1 MAKKPQYPN
10 PKFFK
15 AKDNIDWKK
24 QGENLMTCMKIFAEM
39 FKETDWNKFFEGQK
53 NNAIAF
59 ADRVKEEYAAFMAL
73 DAANK
78 KDVILNGERRLGR
91 LYRKGAMATV
101 RREWRGIKDTAYDF
115 YEWARMWGMLLMTFS
130 KDLIPALNSALH
142 YRWMISYFCCHGF
155 MDKNLMGL
163 RGSNLRMSHIL
174 IYDVF
179 RYVAENLVF
188 LSKADRKNGN
198 STELNKML
206 VTFDEMTMGQ
216 IMAGFPDLLGIPH
229 QLLPVFLVSEI
240 DQLTCVPYIDAVES
254 FGLPADCCPVPS
266 SECGAL
272 VVDALPDMG
281 SGFISSSMP
290 CDGSTMASSYFSRR
304 FPNTPVFHLCFP
316 VRYEDETV
324 LQSAAEDIKACIK
337 FIEDQTGAKWNWDA
351 YFSAMKRFNLET
363 SYELQKWEINKTP
376 YPQLLGPV
384 YELFRK
390 WNYEMD
396 GGIDPRVIGTCEK
409 VNKILLEA
417 YEKREEPWPG
427 KMKYRAIV
435 WSCPAH
441 YYANFSN
448 WAANCWGINV
458 LVEMESLN
466 FTKPLETEDKEEALR
481 DLARLYERMVM
492 RRHTNGGYH
501 NVVTELWRQC
511 EDWNAKLI
519 IMYQNVACK
528 NMATVQGLLDD
539 QGRERGY
546 DLIWIEHD
554 LMDPRTVSRRTMR
567 DKVNEYMRTVMNA
580 EPVDPSLVEFEDEV
594 CM

>member
-1 MAKKPQYPN
+1 MARGAKYPN
-10 PKFFK
+10 PAFWK
-15 AKDNIDWKK
+15 AKDNMKLGDQVK
-24 QGENLMTCMKIFAEM
+24 NLKEVGAIVVDML
-39 FKETDWNKFFEGQK
+39 KETDFK
-53 NNAIAF
+53 AF
-59 ADRVKEEYAAFMAL
+59 GKTQLRKIKADGERVKEEYKAFMAL
-73 DAANK
+73 DTANK
-78 KDVILNGERRLGR
+78 VDRIINGERSLGR
-91 LYRKGAMATV
+91 LYRSGDMATV

-115 YEWARMWGMLLMTFS
+115 YEWARMWGMLLMTLS
-130 KDLIPALNSALH
+130 KDLIPALNSALW

-179 RYVAENLVF
+179 RYVAENLVL

-351 YFSAMKRFNLET
+351 YFSAMKRFNIET

>member
-1 MAKKPQYPN
+1 MAKAPVFPN
-10 PKFFK
+10 PKFWK
-15 AKDNIDWKK
+15 TKDNIDWKK
-24 QGENLMTCMKIFAEM
+24 QGENLKVCLGIFAEM
-39 FKETDWNKFFEGQK
+39 FKETDWEKFLATQKFNAVSFFERIK
-53 NNAIAF
+53 
-59 ADRVKEEYAAFMAL
+59 DEYKAFMAL
-73 DAANK
+73 DAAGK
-78 KDVILNGERRLGR
+78 KDRIVNGEKHLGR
-91 LYRKGAMATV
+91 LYRKGSMATV

-115 YEWARMWGMLLMTFS
+115 YEWARMWGMLLGTFS
-130 KDLIPALNSALH
+130 HDLIPAMNSALH

-155 MDKNLMGL
+155 MDKNLMGM

-198 STELNKML
+198 SEELNKML
-206 VTFDEMTMGQ
+206 VTVDEMTMGQ
-216 IMAGFPDLLGIPH
+216 IMAGFPDLMGIPH

-266 SECGAL
+266 SECGSL
-272 VVDALPDMG
+272 VLDAEPDMG
-281 SGFISSSMP
+281 SCFISSSMP
-290 CDGSTMASSYFSRR
+290 CDGSTMASSYFARR
-304 FPNTPVFHLCFP
+304 FPDIPVFHLCFP
-316 VRYEDETV
+316 VRYEDESV

-337 FIEDQTGAKWNWDA
+337 FIEEKTGAKWSWDN
-351 YFSAMKRFNLET
+351 YFACMKRFNLET
-363 SYELQKWEINKTP
+363 SYELQKWEINKSA
-376 YPQLLGPV
+376 YPQLLGPA

-396 GGIDPRVIGTCEK
+396 GGIDPRVLPTFEK

-417 YEKREEPWPG
+417 YEKKEEPWPG

-448 WAANCWGINV
+448 WAANCWGIDV

-511 EDWNAKLI
+511 EAWNAPLI

-528 NMATVQGLLDD
+528 NMATVQGLLDE

-567 DKVNEYMRTVMNA
+567 DKVNEYMRTVKNA
-580 EPVDPSLVEFEDEV
+580 EPVDPSLVEFEDDV